1 MSNDAYLGNPNLKKV
16 NTPQEFTAEEISEFK
31 KCEKDPIYFM
41 KKYVQIV
48 SLDEGL
54 VPFNMYP
61 FQEKIVE
68 TIHNNRFTICK
79 LPRQSGK
86 STTTISYLLH
96 YALFNPNCNIAILA
110 NKSSTAR
117 DILGRLQLAYENLP
131 KWLQQGV
138 LNWNKGNIELE
149 NGSKVVAAATSSSAV
164 RGGSYNIIFLDEFA
178 FVPTTIAEQFFSSV
192 YPTITSGKSTKVI
205 IVSTPHGM
213 NQFYKLWVDAEN
225 GQNDYVPIEVHWSEV
240 PGRDAKW
247 KEETI
252 RNTSE
257 SQFASEFECEFLGSI
272 DTLISPAKIKA
283 TPYKTPLKTNGR
295 LSIFE
300 EPVKGHTYL
309 CTVDV
314 ARGTLKDFSAFI
326 IFDVTELPYR
336 VVATFRDN
344 EIKPILF
351 PEMIAKVCTQYNKA
365 HILVEV
371 NDIGAQISDGLHF
384 EIEYDNIL
392 MTTQKGRAGQ
402 ILGAMFSQRGSQL
415 GVRMTKQIKKMG
427 TANIKAII
435 ESDKLVINDFNIV
448 GEMSTYT
455 RKNQSW
461 QAEEGCN
468 DDYMTCLVILGWVA
482 NQRYFKEMTDRNIR
496 AEMYR
501 EQEKLIEQDMAP
513 FGFVDDG
520 TPEEEK
526 PFSDEYG
533 QVWHPVVRKGN

>member
-1 MSNDAYLGNPNLKKV
+1 MNEHYLGNPNLKKA
-16 NTPQEFTAEEISEFK
+16 NTPIEFTAEDVKEFQ
-31 KCEKDPIYFM
+31 KCENDPVYFITKYIKITTLDHGLQPFEMYNFQKDMVGTFH
-41 KKYVQIV
+41 
-48 SLDEGL
+48 S
-54 VPFNMYP
+54 
-61 FQEKIVE
+61 
-68 TIHNNRFTICK
+68 NRYSICK

-86 STTTISYLLH
+86 STTIIAFLLH
-96 YALFNPNCNIAILA
+96 YCIFNANVNVAILA
-110 NKSSTAR
+110 NKAAVAR
-117 DILGRLQLAYENLP
+117 DLLGRLQLAYENLP

-138 LNWNKGNIELE
+138 ISWNKGSLELE
-149 NGSKVVAAATSSSAV
+149 NGSRILAAATSSSAV

-213 NQFYKLWVDAEN
+213 NQFYKLWTDAEN
-225 GQNDYVPIEVHWSEV
+225 GNNDYIPLEVHWSEV

-272 DTLISPAKIKA
+272 DTLISPAKIKS
-283 TPYKTPLKTNGR
+283 TPYITPLQTNGR

-300 EPVKGHTYL
+300 EPKKGHTYL

-314 ARGTLKDFSAFI
+314 ARGTLKDYSAFI
-326 IFDVTELPYR
+326 IFDVTDLPYK

-384 EIEYDNIL
+384 EIEYDNLL

-402 ILGAMFSQRGSQL
+402 ILGAMFSQRGSSL

-533 QVWHPVVRKGN
+533 TVWHPVVRKGN